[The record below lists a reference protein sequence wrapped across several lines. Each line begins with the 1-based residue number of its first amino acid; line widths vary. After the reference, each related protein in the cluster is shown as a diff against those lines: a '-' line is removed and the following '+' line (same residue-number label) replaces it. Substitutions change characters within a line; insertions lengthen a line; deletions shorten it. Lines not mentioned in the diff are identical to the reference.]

1 VFLHRPRQK
10 WVLVRDN
17 IGSFF
22 MSKKTWSHCCAV
34 DSHVCFGMRF
44 VYASYINNALFSMTC
59 KLCLAYHTI
68 SLSFCVCSETVVP
81 AGEWLLSILR
91 SRCSDCGKYVLSG
104 ALIRS
109 VFLVAAFPV
118 RFEATLGLW

>member
-1 VFLHRPRQK
+1 
-10 WVLVRDN
+10 
-17 IGSFF
+17 
-22 MSKKTWSHCCAV
+22 
-34 DSHVCFGMRF
+34 
-44 VYASYINNALFSMTC
+44 VYASYINNTLFSMTC

-81 AGEWLLSILR
+81 AGERLPSMLK

-118 RFEATLGLW
+118 RFEAKLGL